1 MGKGDESRQ
10 VYRRVFAGCCGL
22 QANERAAF
30 DQRPSGAS
38 TAGPTDD
45 FEDRARS
52 TLSAICPLSGSCGA
66 LSRARPWVH
75 GTERYTSIMF
85 STFRCFLAATMFGLG
100 LGCQRTTDVLA
111 TNAQAAGDI
120 TPPQIVVSAASLR
133 AHQGGTLAP
142 LFRVDEPIREM
153 VAEIDGKALPVFPV
167 FRADGVLL
175 YRGMVGVSV
184 STVTGEKTLTIQATD
199 LAGNTVSRTL
209 TIHIEETVFEHGGF
223 VRLPSNKKRSMSET
237 VARQAAQANRN
248 AAYAVDISVQLWVG
262 AFARPTAGRRTS
274 SFGKYRAYNTGVRR
288 HHLGVDIGAASGA
301 PVVAANHGV
310 VVLSEFQ
317 HTFGNVVIVHH
328 GQGLS
333 TSYNHLSQ
341 RLRVIGERVRKG
353 DLVGLVGTT
362 GLSTG
367 PHLHW
372 GMELGGFAVNAE
384 EWQAHCFDGEK
395 VSDFF

>member
-1 MGKGDESRQ
+1 
-10 VYRRVFAGCCGL
+10 
-22 QANERAAF
+22 
-30 DQRPSGAS
+30 
-38 TAGPTDD
+38 
-45 FEDRARS
+45 
-52 TLSAICPLSGSCGA
+52 
-66 LSRARPWVH
+66 
-75 GTERYTSIMF
+75 
-85 STFRCFLAATMFGLG
+85 MFGLG
-100 LGCQRTTDVLA
+100 LGCQRANEVLTTPPH
-111 TNAQAAGDI
+111 AAGDI

-167 FRADGVLL
+167 FCSDGVLL

-184 STVTGEKTLTIQATD
+184 SAVPGLKTLTVKATD
-199 LAGNTVSRTL
+199 LAGNTVSRVL
-209 TIHIEETVFEHGGF
+209 KIDIEETVFEHGGL
-223 VRLPSNKKRSMSET
+223 VRLPRKKKRSMSET
-237 VARQAAQANRN
+237 AARQSAQANRN
-248 AAYAVDISVQLWVG
+248 AAYAVDIAVQLWVG
-262 AFARPTAGRRTS
+262 DFARPAIGRRTS
-274 SFGKYRAYNTGVRR
+274 SFGKYRAYNTGVKR

-301 PVVAANHGV
+301 PVVVANHGV

-317 HTFGNVVIVHH
+317 HTFGHVVIVHH

-333 TSYNHLSQ
+333 TSYNHLSE
-341 RLRVIGERVRKG
+341 RLRVAGDRVRKG

-384 EWQAHCFDGEK
+384 EWEEHRFDGEK